1 MNNETQ
7 ASDAAVIEPAPIA
20 PAVVEPAPTETLP
33 PITEPTLDPITGASS
48 STPAPTS
55 TSNNNQ
61 ILVNSPIYSSTD
73 SHNTYNYTS
82 NYTSTIHDNRT
93 QLTQVCRTNELQQ
106 ARLGR
111 EYLFDSN
118 LYFRGGT
125 KKSRIDRITN
135 FSAEAGDILK
145 LARNTFKGIGELDF
159 VATANKRAS
168 KQAAKTDK
176 DIIYE
181 LSSGKLYFNANA
193 DDKGFGKQG
202 GLFAILEGS
211 PVIGSSNFILV

>member
-1 MNNETQ
+1 MNTETQ
-7 ASDAAVIEPAPIA
+7 ASETAVIEPTPIA
-20 PAVVEPAPTETLP
+20 PVVVEPAPTETLP
-33 PITEPTLDPITGASS
+33 PITDTPLDPITGSASP
-48 STPAPTS
+48 TGAPTN

-61 ILVNSPIYSSTD
+61 ILVNSPIYNPTN

-82 NYTSTIHDNRT
+82 NYNDNSTQIT
-93 QLTQVCRTNELQQ
+93 QLTPTCATSELQK

-111 EYLFDSN
+111 EYLFDSS
-118 LYFRGGT
+118 LYFRRSS
-125 KKSRIDRITN
+125 KKPRIDRITN
-135 FSAEAGDILK
+135 FSAESGDILK

-181 LSSGKLYFNANA
+181 LSSGKLYFNANTE
-193 DDKGFGKQG
+193 DKGFGKQG